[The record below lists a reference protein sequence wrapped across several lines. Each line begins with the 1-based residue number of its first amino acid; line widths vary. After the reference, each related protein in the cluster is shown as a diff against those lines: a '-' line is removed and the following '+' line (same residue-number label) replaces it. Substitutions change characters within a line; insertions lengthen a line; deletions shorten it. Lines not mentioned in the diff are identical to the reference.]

1 MGIDKIL
8 GNLQKAQISGL
19 INITKVLLKQPG
31 CGMKTSSVNIMA
43 SLKKAFLVLPVLT
56 AVLFHSNQAHAGI
69 LDDILNGAGSILNG
83 VNGAINQAFNVVGG
97 VFDALGLGW
106 LFNDLIS
113 FLFGSGACGQKI
125 AGGVGEVLCNVI
137 ISTSTLPAL
146 ITGIA
151 YGMGLLLSVVAIFKL
166 KEHVI
171 NPDRTPLSDSMKRFV
186 AGGALFAI
194 PSVARAAQ
202 ELITGTSNSVPTYDQ
217 SGGFAGD
224 VAASGGLDSM
234 MTMLV
239 ADIWLPLQTL
249 LSAFAYLAG
258 LVFLV
263 IGIGRLLKTAQD
275 GPRGPAGV
283 GTIMTFVTAGIL
295 FSLDNLMGAFS
306 MSMFGDND
314 IATYA
319 VLADT
324 TGDTLVDRHIT
335 GVISAVLGF
344 MILVGWIS
352 FLRGFFI
359 LRDVA
364 EGNGQASL
372 MAATTHMFG
381 GALAVN
387 LGPVMNAVQ
396 NTLGIGS
403 FGVCFEN
410 GGFYC

>member
-151 YGMGLLLSVVAIFKL
+151 YGMGLLLSVVAI
-166 KEHVI
+166 
-171 NPDRTPLSDSMKRFV
+171 
-186 AGGALFAI
+186 
-194 PSVARAAQ
+194 
-202 ELITGTSNSVPTYDQ
+202 
-217 SGGFAGD
+217 
-224 VAASGGLDSM
+224 
-234 MTMLV
+234 
-239 ADIWLPLQTL
+239 
-249 LSAFAYLAG
+249 
-258 LVFLV
+258 
-263 IGIGRLLKTAQD
+263 
-275 GPRGPAGV
+275 
-283 GTIMTFVTAGIL
+283 
-295 FSLDNLMGAFS
+295 
-306 MSMFGDND
+306 
-314 IATYA
+314 
-319 VLADT
+319 
-324 TGDTLVDRHIT
+324 
-335 GVISAVLGF
+335 
-344 MILVGWIS
+344 
-352 FLRGFFI
+352 
-359 LRDVA
+359 
-364 EGNGQASL
+364 
-372 MAATTHMFG
+372 
-381 GALAVN
+381 
-387 LGPVMNAVQ
+387 
-396 NTLGIGS
+396 
-403 FGVCFEN
+403 
-410 GGFYC
+410 